1 MVKRKH
7 LNRETSQKMFTRS
20 ASRTH
25 YKNVQDRPM
34 RGGIRL

>member
-1 MVKRKH
+1 MVRAKR
-7 LNRETSQKMFTRS
+7 LPRETSKKMFSRS